1 MLLSRT
7 KWLLYL
13 AWLSLGWGI
22 LLSGCVSTPLVLAI
36 PSATEAVK
44 PPDYGNKDYPR
55 ALAAIMSVMVQD
67 LKLPAVEGSVT
78 LYFSQT
84 SYESG
89 VVAESEKDL
98 ERLREQLGPRANRL
112 REEEFVFS
120 ARRFAVSSV
129 AVGMY
134 KKVLV
139 NEWRL
144 AKYPWPEWVKVLGH
158 ELTHTVER
166 NLVEGR
172 LTVSDQWLREGFAEW
187 VGCKV
192 ADMFGAETFDKSRDR
207 VLDSIAT
214 AKSYQTFPSLA
225 QLARNSEWLT
235 WSRTLGRA
243 ATYGQALIAV
253 DFLIQQKGL
262 AAVVDYFRL
271 FGKLNNRERNFTTAF
286 GEPISS
292 FEEKFIKHL
301 QLRLEKQSRRGFFG

>member
-1 MLLSRT
+1 MMPPMRKSPLCLVRLS
-7 KWLLYL
+7 L
-13 AWLSLGWGI
+13 AWGMF
-22 LLSGCVSTPLVLAI
+22 LSGCASTPLVLTI
-36 PSATEAVK
+36 PPRAEAVG
-44 PPDYGNKDYPR
+44 PPAYGSKDYSG
-55 ALAAIMSVMVQD
+55 ALAAIVSAMVRD
-67 LKLPAVEGSVT
+67 LKLPAIEASVT

-98 ERLREQLGPRANRL
+98 QRLRQQLGPHANRL
-112 REEEFVFS
+112 REEELVFS

-144 AKYPWPEWVKVLGH
+144 AKYPWPEWVKVLAH

-187 VGCKV
+187 VGYQV
-192 ADMFGAETFDKSRDR
+192 ADTFGAETFAKSRDR

-214 AKSYQTFPSLA
+214 AKSYQTFPSLT
-225 QLARNSEWLT
+225 QLARNAEWLT
-235 WSRTLGRA
+235 WSKTLGRA

-253 DFLIQQKGL
+253 DLLVEQKGL
-262 AAVVDYFRL
+262 AAVVEYFRL
-271 FGKLNNRERNFTTAF
+271 FGELNNRERNFTTAF
-286 GEPISS
+286 GEPISG
-292 FEEKFIKHL
+292 FEGKFTKHL
-301 QLRLEKQSRRGFFG
+301 HRLLEKRSRSGLFG